1 MHSRYTTSLHITSHY
16 TPPHPLCPEA
26 AATRA
31 MWTPQASPRTPPAPA
46 PSLGN
51 AVAQRASFGKPYR
64 RPLRKPYRRIIRETI
79 SAPTPETIS
88 AHHSGNHIGASACGT
103 PRWARCKTRSRD
115 ACLSTARARRGRGG
129 WGRLRNCH
137 PPPAAHAGYAYV
149 GHAHECTRSGCRLRW
164 GARRLTAQ
172 SEPRS
177 RAEHNCGRRAGV
189 SVHHEYGPHAWSQ
202 VPRK

>member
-79 SAPTPETIS
+79 SAPPHA
-88 AHHSGNHIGASACGT
+88 AHHG
-103 PRWARCKTRSRD
+103 
-115 ACLSTARARRGRGG
+115 GRGVKHG
-129 WGRLRNCH
+129 HVMLVYQPPEHGGVGVGGDAFVTAT